1 MTQEQKIKKLGKVMS
16 KYFTDVK
23 VGFDFWVDGGL
34 GVFINVGKSK
44 VEIIP
49 DENTNEVSVLFVE
62 NGRMYPCD
70 EVIPTNEYDFFGEY
84 LSKALAS

>member
-1 MTQEQKIKKLGKVMS
+1 MTQVEKIKKLSKVMG

-23 VGFDFWVDGGL
+23 VGYDWLEDEGL
-34 GVFINVGKSK
+34 GVFITTKKSR

-49 DENTNEVSVLFVE
+49 DENNDEVSVMFVE

-70 EVIPTNEYDFFGEY
+70 EIIPTKEYEFFGEY
-84 LSKALAS
+84 LSKALES